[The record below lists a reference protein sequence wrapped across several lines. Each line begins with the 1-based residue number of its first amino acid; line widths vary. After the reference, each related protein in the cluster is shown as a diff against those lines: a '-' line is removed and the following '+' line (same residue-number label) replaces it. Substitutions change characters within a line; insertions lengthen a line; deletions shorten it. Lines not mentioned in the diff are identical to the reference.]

1 MEISCG
7 VSEWQVGGRRP
18 PGRGRELRDSRGV
31 ATSGAGGRG
40 IPGESR
46 VECWLSSD
54 DTGRPAATV
63 VPAVVLPGQV
73 GGSHEHKAL
82 VGAAIL

>member
-1 MEISCG
+1 MEISGG

-31 ATSGAGGRG
+31 ATSGAGGR
-40 IPGESR
+40 

-63 VPAVVLPGQV
+63 VPAVVLSRQV